1 VRDEQRRRALDG
13 FSEGVIGGAYEVEAS
28 TRHKGSPGFAGGLPL
43 AESRAM
49 NVTGDYRLHLESKST
64 SPNLLRYEVF
74 EHNSA

>member
-1 VRDEQRRRALDG
+1 
-13 FSEGVIGGAYEVEAS
+13 
-28 TRHKGSPGFAGGLPL
+28 
-43 AESRAM
+43 M